1 MIRTCL
7 AVCLALGA
15 MAVPVRAQSQ
25 QQPRPVAGQ
34 WRVDFVTPL
43 GQNWIIMTINQS
55 GTKLTGHA
63 TDEFGEYEL
72 AGRIVDDQVTVVWS
86 VAEDGKMLEITM
98 KGKLESPTLITGT
111 AKLGDV
117 GEGPLSARRTGDA
130 GDYESVHF
138 FFQEPIA

>member
-1 MIRTCL
+1 MIRTFL

-15 MAVPVRAQSQ
+15 VAVPARANQPPQ
-25 QQPRPVAGQ
+25 EQPRSVSGT

-55 GTKLTGHA
+55 GTRLTGHA
-63 TDEFGEYEL
+63 TDEFGEYEI
-72 AGRIVDDQVTVVWS
+72 AGRFVDDQVTVVWS

-98 KGKLESPTLITGT
+98 KGKLESATLITGT

-130 GDYESVHF
+130 GDR
-138 FFQEPIA
+138 

>member
-1 MIRTCL
+1 MRYIL
-7 AVCLALGA
+7 AAVVAWVFVSGSVPALA
-15 MAVPVRAQSQ
+15 Q
-25 QQPRPVAGQ
+25 QQPRTVSGT

-43 GQNWIIMTINQS
+43 GQNWVIMTINQS

-63 TDEFGEYEL
+63 TDEFGEYEIV
-72 AGRIVDDQVTVVWS
+72 GRIVDDQVTVVWS

-98 KGKLESPTLITGT
+98 KGTLESATVITGT

-130 GDYESVHF
+130 GDDAGVR
-138 FFQEPIA
+138 

>member
-1 MIRTCL
+1 MIRTLL
-7 AVCLALGA
+7 AVCLALA
-15 MAVPVRAQSQ
+15 AAVAPAHTQAQQ
-25 QQPRPVAGQ
+25 QQPRTVSGT

-55 GTKLTGHA
+55 GPRLTGHA
-63 TDEFGEYEL
+63 TDEFGEYEIN
-72 AGRIVDDQVTVVWS
+72 GRVVDDQVTVVWS

-98 KGKLESPTLITGT
+98 KGKLENATLITGT

-130 GDYESVHF
+130 GDY
-138 FFQEPIA
+138 

>member
-1 MIRTCL
+1 MKRTLL

-15 MAVPVRAQSQ
+15 VAAPIHAQ
-25 QQPRPVAGQ
+25 QQQQRSVSGT

-55 GTKLTGHA
+55 GAKLTGHA
-63 TDEFGEYEL
+63 TDEFGEYEIT
-72 AGRIVDDQVTVVWS
+72 GRLVDDQVTVVWS

-98 KGKLESPTLITGT
+98 KGKLETATLITGT

-130 GDYESVHF
+130 GDH
-138 FFQEPIA
+138 

>member
-1 MIRTCL
+1 MIRTIL
-7 AVCLALGA
+7 AVCLALA
-15 MAVPVRAQSQ
+15 ASAAPAHAQSPQ
-25 QQPRPVAGQ
+25 QQPRTVSGT

-55 GTKLTGHA
+55 GGRLFGHA
-63 TDEFGEYEL
+63 TDEFGEYEIN
-72 AGRIVDDQVTVVWS
+72 GRVVDDQVTVVWS

-98 KGKLESPTLITGT
+98 KGKLETATLITGT

-130 GDYESVHF
+130 GDR
-138 FFQEPIA
+138 

>member
-1 MIRTCL
+1 MMRTLL
-7 AVCLALGA
+7 AVCLPLGA
-15 MAVPVRAQSQ
+15 AVAPAHAQAQ
-25 QQPRPVAGQ
+25 QAQPRTVSGT

-55 GTKLTGHA
+55 GARLSGHA
-63 TDEFGEYEL
+63 TDEFGEYEIN
-72 AGRIVDDQVTVVWS
+72 GRVVEDQVTVVWS

-98 KGKLESPTLITGT
+98 KGKLESATLITGT

-130 GDYESVHF
+130 GDR
-138 FFQEPIA
+138 